1 MSAPKTAFASFD
13 AETQAQIRHLLSP
26 MIGGFTYDL
35 RFDEDGPY
43 IVSASTGYTLEELRT
58 WSGVSRYF
66 GLSAEEKRRVLKLI
80 EQNPDSYVG
89 LIFTAEGTLYNTVVG
104 DLHPGVLWDEVH
116 QSQEWLR
123 ILGLDGHDAPSG
135 DTCLSLEIDALEG
148 EYVDTGEDLSAKYEA
163 LRKRFRGLEADMRGT
178 MKMSLEL
185 RSKLEAIATLLK

>member
-66 GLSAEEKRRVLKLI
+66 GLSTEEKRRVLKLI
-80 EQNPDSYVG
+80 EQNPISYVG
-89 LIFTAEGTLYNTVVG
+89 LIFTAEGALYNTVVD
-104 DLHPGVLWDEVH
+104 DLHPGILWDEAH
-116 QSQEWLR
+116 SSQEWLR
-123 ILGLDGHDAPSG
+123 ILGLDGPDAPSG
-135 DTCLSLEIDALEG
+135 DSILSLEIDALEG

-163 LRKRFRGLEADMRGT
+163 LRKRFQSLEADMRGT
-178 MKMSLEL
+178 MKMNQEL
-185 RSKLEAIATLLK
+185 REKLEAIATLLK